1 MRTLIALLFSV
12 LLLSP
17 ATAAP
22 PAQQILTTDKPFWTL
37 AEDLKKAIAGQ
48 GMLLVTQAC
57 ASCGAKARGIDIPGN
72 LVFGVFRNDYALRML
87 DADITAGI
95 EAPVRF
101 YLTERP
107 DGTATLSW
115 KTPSSI
121 FAPYDNT
128 TLDMIA
134 AELDELFA
142 AIAAD
147 AVK

>member
-1 MRTLIALLFSV
+1 MPTLVVLLFSV

-17 ATAAP
+17 AVAAP
-22 PAQQILTTDKPFWTL
+22 PAQQTVTTAKPFWTL

-72 LVFGVFRNDYALRML
+72 LVFGVFRNDYAVRML
-87 DADITAGI
+87 DADIGAGI

-107 DGTATLSW
+107 DGTAALSW
-115 KTPSSI
+115 KTPTSI
-121 FAPYDNT
+121 FAPYGNAE
-128 TLDMIA
+128 LDAMA
-134 AELDELFA
+134 AELDGIFE